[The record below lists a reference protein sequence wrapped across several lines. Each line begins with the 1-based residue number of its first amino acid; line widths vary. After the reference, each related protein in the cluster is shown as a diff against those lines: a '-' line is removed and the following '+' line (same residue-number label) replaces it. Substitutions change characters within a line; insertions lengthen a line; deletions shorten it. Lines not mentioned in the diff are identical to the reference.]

1 MKNITVSVDDRLTS
15 KGQAGDPD
23 LESRRRLL
31 QETFKDFDARGVG
44 LRMSDNLSREELYD
58 RHHVRAATDAAG
70 PDKVCTTTRRL
81 ARRVRADHE
90 DARTSGNARGVS
102 RCGVDQP
109 TLRAIVLG
117 WGNPGRGALP
127 RLRCRILG
135 RPQFGA
141 GLRRPPGNQSL
152 S

>member
-90 DARTSGNARGVS
+90 DARTSGNA
-102 RCGVDQP
+102 
-109 TLRAIVLG
+109 
-117 WGNPGRGALP
+117 
-127 RLRCRILG
+127 
-135 RPQFGA
+135 
-141 GLRRPPGNQSL
+141 
-152 S
+152 